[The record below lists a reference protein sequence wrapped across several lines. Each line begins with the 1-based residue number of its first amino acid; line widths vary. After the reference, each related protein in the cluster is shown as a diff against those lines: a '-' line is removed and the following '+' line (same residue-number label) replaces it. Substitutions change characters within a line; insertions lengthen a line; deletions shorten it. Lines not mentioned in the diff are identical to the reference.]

1 MTTECP
7 KGEEDAELINRIN
20 QARELYDSLKVA
32 LNRAMKQLDAQ
43 DQPKDRATA
52 LNALV
57 RDYQKASLQVTEYE
71 IALGKRRETILGSF
85 GGGAIDLDEARAEI
99 LGRVARIRERS

>member
-1 MTTECP
+1 MNTEYP
-7 KGEEDAELINRIN
+7 SGEEDADLINRIN
-20 QARELYDSLKVA
+20 QARELYDSLKAA

-43 DQPKDRATA
+43 DLPKDRATA

-85 GGGAIDLDEARAEI
+85 GGGAIDLAEAKSEI
-99 LGRVARIRERS
+99 LGRIARIRERS